1 VRHVGCRLRRTTAL
15 LVTGLVLVVAGRGRA
30 EVPAPE
36 ASPVTPPAAQRLGQV
51 GWTELDYS
59 ARKFFLAAHT
69 KLRAERAGAGE
80 LADILRTPP
89 GGRPVP
95 LPESGAVAVS
105 VRTDLPFGR
114 DETVKVFIDPS
125 TGAALG
131 SEKTMLGRNP
141 YHKLIRY
148 TDCGLFTWRN
158 SPANSSEAAQ
168 PVNTWTHLKQYLV
181 EPAVG
186 PPEGTPVS
194 DPYALIYLA
203 TAARLDRKD
212 SQLKLVMLADDRFVE
227 VTFISGNL
235 TFSRVRFQESWPGG
249 DRARTGDALVR
260 IVRATARALGATDS
274 SEDVDLGFL
283 GMRGALTI
291 YLEVG
296 TALPVALSGRVQ
308 HIGEVTVSL
317 DRAVLTGAPAPD
329 AGP

>member
-1 VRHVGCRLRRTTAL
+1 VKQVGCRLRRTTASL
-15 LVTGLVLVVAGRGRA
+15 LPGLALLMAGHGQA
-30 EVPAPE
+30 QVPEPE
-36 ASPVTPPAAQRLGQV
+36 ANPVIPPAEQRLGEV

-69 KLRAERAGAGE
+69 TLRAERVPAGE
-80 LADILRTPP
+80 LADALPAPP
-89 GGRPVP
+89 RGRPVP
-95 LPESGAVAVS
+95 LPEAGAVALS
-105 VRTDLPFGR
+105 VKTDLPFGR
-114 DETVKVFIDPS
+114 DETVRVFIDPA

-131 SEKTMLGRNP
+131 GEKTMLGGSA

-148 TDCGLFTWRN
+148 TDCGLFTWRSAPEN
-158 SPANSSEAAQ
+158 SREAAQ
-168 PVNTWTHLKQYLV
+168 PARAWTHRKEYLV

-194 DPYALIYLA
+194 DPYVLIYLA

-212 SQLKLVMLADDRFVE
+212 SRLKLVMLAEDRFVE
-227 VTFISGNL
+227 VTLIAGNL
-235 TFSRVRFQESWPGG
+235 TYSRARFQESWPVGA
-249 DRARTGDALVR
+249 RARTGDVLVR
-260 IVRATARALGATDS
+260 IVRATAKALGATEA

-317 DRAVLTGAPAPD
+317 DRAVLTGAPAPE
-329 AGP
+329 AAP

>member
-1 VRHVGCRLRRTTAL
+1 
-15 LVTGLVLVVAGRGRA
+15 
-30 EVPAPE
+30 
-36 ASPVTPPAAQRLGQV
+36 
-51 GWTELDYS
+51 
-59 ARKFFLAAHT
+59 
-69 KLRAERAGAGE
+69 
-80 LADILRTPP
+80 
-89 GGRPVP
+89 
-95 LPESGAVAVS
+95 
-105 VRTDLPFGR
+105 
-114 DETVKVFIDPS
+114 VFIDPS

-131 SEKTMLGRNP
+131 GEKTMLGRNA

-148 TDCGLFTWRN
+148 TDCGLFTWRS
-158 SPANSSEAAQ
+158 SPENNREAAQ
-168 PVNTWTHLKQYLV
+168 PVNTWTHRKQYLV

-212 SQLKLVMLADDRFVE
+212 SRLKLVMLADDRFVE

-235 TFSRVRFQESWPGG
+235 TFSRVRFRESWPGG

-317 DRAVLTGAPAPD
+317 DKAVLTGAPAPD